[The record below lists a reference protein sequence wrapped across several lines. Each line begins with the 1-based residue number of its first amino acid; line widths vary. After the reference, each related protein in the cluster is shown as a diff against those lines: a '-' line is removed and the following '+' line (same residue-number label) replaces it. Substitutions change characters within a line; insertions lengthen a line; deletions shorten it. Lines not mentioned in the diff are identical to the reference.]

1 MSDEQRAMA
10 EVMEQDAKFQG
21 EKTASQVKDLA
32 DKLTALNSHVHTE
45 FLKLRELLE
54 DKAFKKRVTKII
66 QPQIDELHERL
77 DGEEGKEEVY
87 TEIKEHVDELRVIYD
102 ELREKL
108 FAALQVQVETNTKEI
123 TFVKGELDKV
133 KGESGKSQE
142 DQLKALMAE
151 IEKLNK
157 TVEGKAA
164 NASVEQTKK
173 DVTQV
178 NGEVDKLAARLAEL
192 VKELN
197 SVKESASAAEA
208 MKELLNKISEVQSE
222 MGKLK
227 ETVDSKASAKAVD
240 EIKEQY
246 VPKTQIK
253 PIVEDIEKAK
263 TDLAE
268 ISAAIES
275 LRADG
280 GRTQAVKAL
289 ESLFFKKIQDLQEE
303 FVRTKVEVLKEATA
317 TAIKEGKKE
326 FTPLSEFNQT
336 KADHERAIDGLRD
349 ELESLKQ
356 AVAKKEGTQTAE
368 AALSAISRLNQELDK
383 MRDEL
388 TEIRSSLTKARE
400 DTGSKAAEDELKR
413 KVQELTG
420 QLGKVREGMAAK
432 ADATALGETNKNV
445 SGIASDLEKLKK
457 SLSGLEGKVDKVDA
471 ASVHT
476 DAIKAA
482 GDEFG
487 AKLQQIKSD
496 VDALRDNV
504 EHKAEKQT
512 VEDMKKEFAPKPE
525 VDRLAQELEKL
536 KLEVINIGSSVDTVK
551 AASGNAEAVKQAE
564 DGFIKRIMELSAQL
578 EQLRTAVDGKCSKE
592 DAEKKASKEDLASV
606 TEEIDRLKKEIAALT
621 KSIEQLRLDALE
633 RETAIKKEIV
643 DVATQKTAELRKEID
658 AVKQTAEA
666 KASKDELAQLQE
678 KINRLA
684 EELRKLNSGKPSQ
697 APASPDKATK
707 ALSAKI
713 DKLNEELKK
722 FYPLDAGKKL
732 EDRVKA
738 LEDGANFEVAERGIT
753 LNDDAPKQD
762 DQLAKDV
769 AKMRDELA
777 QMKEELS
784 KKKKEPTVVAKS
796 DDNTKELLKK
806 MDERMTKMEEEI
818 QEIRSLAKT
827 PDGKP
832 VDDSETKKL
841 REELEA
847 LKKRMDK
854 IPQDDEIITHSRLS
868 SLLSP
873 VTIIVILLL
882 LAITVLSNL
891 LQPEMKEIQ
900 RMKSSISDMN
910 GMITNVSGVVDS
922 VVDTLFSHYPSD

>member
-1 MSDEQRAMA
+1 MSDEQRAKA

-21 EKTASQVKDLA
+21 EKTAGQVKDLA

-77 DGEEGKEEVY
+77 DGEEGKEDVY

-151 IEKLNK
+151 LEKLNK

-164 NASVEQTKK
+164 NESVEQTKK

-208 MKELLNKISEVQSE
+208 MKELLDKIGEVQSE

-227 ETVDSKASAKAVD
+227 QAVDGKASAKAVD

-253 PIVEDIEKAK
+253 PIVDDIEKAK
-263 TDLAE
+263 ADLAE
-268 ISAAIES
+268 ISAAIET

-303 FVRTKVEVLKEATA
+303 FVRMKVEVLKEATA
-317 TAIKEGKKE
+317 NAIKEGKKE
-326 FTPLSEFNQT
+326 FTPLPEFTQT
-336 KADHERAIDGLRD
+336 KADHEKAIDGLRD
-349 ELESLKQ
+349 ELEQLKQ

-383 MRDEL
+383 MKDEL
-388 TEIRSSLTKARE
+388 TEIRSSVGKARD

-420 QLGKVREGMAAK
+420 QLGKVKEGMAGK

-496 VDALRDNV
+496 VDALRGNV
-504 EHKAEKQT
+504 ENKAEKQT
-512 VEDMKKEFAPKPE
+512 VEDLKKEFAPKPE
-525 VDRLAQELEKL
+525 VERLAQELEKL

-592 DAEKKASKEDLASV
+592 EAEKKASKEDLASV
-606 TEEIDRLKKEIAALT
+606 TAEIDRLKKEIAALT
-621 KSIEQLRLDALE
+621 KSVEQLRLDALE

-643 DVATQKTAELRKEID
+643 DVATQKTAELRSEID
-658 AVKQTAEA
+658 TVKQAAEA

-678 KINRLA
+678 RINQLA
-684 EELRKLNSGKPSQ
+684 EELRKLSSEKPKQ
-697 APASPDKATK
+697 APASPEKATK
-707 ALSAKI
+707 DFSAEI

-738 LEDGANFEVAERGIT
+738 LEEGANFEVAERGIA

-762 DQLAKDV
+762 DQLPKEV

-777 QMKEELS
+777 QMKEELA
-784 KKKKEPTVVAKS
+784 KKKEPTVVAKT
-796 DDNTKELLKK
+796 DDNTKELLKA

-900 RMKSSISDMN
+900 RMKSSINDMN

-922 VVDTLFSHYPSD
+922 VVDTLLNMTNTKQ